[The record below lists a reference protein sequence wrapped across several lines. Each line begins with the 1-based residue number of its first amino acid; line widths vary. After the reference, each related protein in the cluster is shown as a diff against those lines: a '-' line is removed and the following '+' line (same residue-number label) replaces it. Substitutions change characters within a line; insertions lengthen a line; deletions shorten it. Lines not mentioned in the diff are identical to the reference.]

1 MQPVYRFFVQPQIDT
16 QTKMISGFELLI
28 RQKTAQ
34 GWRLPASFDD
44 IDPEIFAKLLLVTTK
59 VLAPKVEQCSV
70 NISRQQ
76 LMTTTVADAL
86 VKCQEQLYPTKL
98 VVELTEDE
106 STQTYCTGSVLKHIK
121 TFLQRG
127 MEVSLD
133 DVGSGENYFTEIRDL
148 LPYASEIKFALQNFK
163 QDFQTPEMQRRVHFW
178 RAISAEYGLRLVLE
192 GIETKDD
199 NRLSKEIGIEVKQG
213 YYFGKPRLLTLPHDS
228 EKLLAH

>member
-1 MQPVYRFFVQPQIDT
+1 
-16 QTKMISGFELLI
+16 
-28 RQKTAQ
+28 
-34 GWRLPASFDD
+34 
-44 IDPEIFAKLLLVTTK
+44 
-59 VLAPKVEQCSV
+59 
-70 NISRQQ
+70 
-76 LMTTTVADAL
+76 
-86 VKCQEQLYPTKL
+86 
-98 VVELTEDE
+98 
-106 STQTYCTGSVLKHIK
+106 
-121 TFLQRG
+121 
-127 MEVSLD
+127 LD